1 MARWVEVSTLPKL
14 AGSAR
19 FWAIR
24 AVACAAALSPAVGC
38 TDRSGLAVAEGANP
52 TPPLTPLIGAAVLVG
67 AGDIAGCRSSGDEA
81 TAALLDSIPGTV
93 FTAGDNVYPNGR
105 MEEYRRCYEPSWG
118 RHRGRTYP
126 APGNHDWRTR
136 NGAPYF
142 EYFGARAGPP
152 GLGYYSFR
160 IDEWL
165 ILILN
170 SNIDLGPRSPQRAWL
185 DAQLA
190 ADTNRCEIVITHH
203 PRFSSGT
210 HGTSWRMA
218 AAWDVLYKHG
228 VELAIGGHDH
238 SYERFAPMT
247 PAGARDDA
255 RGVRQF
261 VVGTGGYKP
270 STRRRTPTRNS
281 QIRSSASGVLKLSLG
296 EGVYQWEFVPVAGQN
311 FRDWGEGRCR

>member
-1 MARWVEVSTLPKL
+1 MSKL
-14 AGSAR
+14 AGSDGW
-19 FWAIR
+19 WAIR
-24 AVACAAALSPAVGC
+24 AVVCAAALSLALGC

-52 TPPLTPLIGAAVLVG
+52 TPPPTPLIGAAVLVG

-105 MEEYRRCYEPSWG
+105 MEEFRRCYEPSWG
-118 RHRGRTYP
+118 RHRSRTDP

-136 NGAPYF
+136 DGAPYF

-160 IDEWL
+160 LGEWL

-170 SNIDLGPRSPQRAWL
+170 TNLELGPRSPQLAWL

-190 ADTNRCEIVITHH
+190 ADSNGCEIVITHH
-203 PRFSSGT
+203 PRFNSGT
-210 HGTSWRMA
+210 HGASSRMA
-218 AAWDVLYKHG
+218 AVWNVLYKHG
-228 VELAIGGHDH
+228 VELTIGGHDH

-247 PAGARDDA
+247 PAGARDDV

-270 STRRRTPTRNS
+270 STRRRAPTRNS
-281 QIRSSASGVLKLSLG
+281 QIRSGASGVLKLSLG
-296 EGVYQWEFVPVAGQN
+296 DGVYQWEFVPVAGQS
-311 FRDWGEGRCR
+311 FRDWGEGKCR